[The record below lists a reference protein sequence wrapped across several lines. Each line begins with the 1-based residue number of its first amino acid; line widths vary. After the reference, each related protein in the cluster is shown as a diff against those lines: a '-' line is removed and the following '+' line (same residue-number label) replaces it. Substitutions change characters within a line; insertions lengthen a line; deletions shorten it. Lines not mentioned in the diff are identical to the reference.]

1 MPHPNPRMKNTS
13 SAPRERRHRAR
24 RRWRWHATNLLAHH
38 TWERRNALGERVDSR
53 ALNYQRQL
61 QYDAFGRPWKT
72 QDASQYWQKTEY
84 DAQGFAVA
92 QCESTQG
99 DFTAQCQYPAST
111 WQRITAVNAR
121 GQTTAETRG
130 GQAALSITRSYDALT
145 GRLTGQCVGIG
156 CALLDE
162 GYAWDELGNLE
173 YRLKAG
179 QYKEEFQYDSL
190 NRLTQGRFTQLLDLP
205 AAVTSL
211 QITYD
216 ALGNLCQKSDLRGT
230 LEYTYGQDAGCG
242 TGGLPGG
249 HSGAGGPQTLAQ
261 VESTPGGGKGGSPVL
276 ETYVHDAHGNQT
288 QRSAQTVNRNVR
300 YSASQDAYEITL
312 ASMFGT
318 PPRSRFWYGPGGRYK
333 REDSAQGSSTRRT
346 VYLGNV
352 EIITQGGQVQIKR
365 YLVGGLAVQTFDGGL
380 FGRPVTRYLYHDHL
394 GSIVRVADAN
404 GALVEGADY
413 GPFGERRGFAHPTGI
428 PAIPETTNKGFT
440 GHEMLDGLDIVHMN
454 GRLYDNRLYR
464 FMQPDPFV
472 QSPGTPQ
479 NWNPYS
485 YLWNNPLNGTDPS
498 GYLGVKERQWLGAII
513 TIVAAVT
520 QNWWAV
526 KWGLS
531 ATQVAWVYV
540 AVGGVSGGV
549 SSGSWNG
556 ALWGAF
562 SAAVMAGAGSQFG
575 GLSAP
580 KRFFSMG
587 MAGGVMSSLQ
597 GGKFGHGFVSA
608 DKRRADFQALLR
620 ADLETSRA
628 WAAKETLRRTWQQPT
643 VEAAREHVTAWL
655 KHVADSLQGPMHAFS
670 LLVWEKLEPIIRYCA
685 HPITTGKAEGINSK
699 LMAIQ
704 RSARGYRSH
713 ASFRIAALFHCGGL
727 SLYPAA

>member
-1 MPHPNPRMKNTS
+1 MPHSRCMKN
-13 SAPRERRHRAR
+13 APPVPRGRRRAR
-24 RRWRWHATNLLAHH
+24 RR
-38 TWERRNALGERVDSR
+38 
-53 ALNYQRQL
+53 
-61 QYDAFGRPWKT
+61 
-72 QDASQYWQKTEY
+72 
-84 DAQGFAVA
+84 
-92 QCESTQG
+92 
-99 DFTAQCQYPAST
+99 
-111 WQRITAVNAR
+111 
-121 GQTTAETRG
+121 
-130 GQAALSITRSYDALT
+130 
-145 GRLTGQCVGIG
+145 
-156 CALLDE
+156 
-162 GYAWDELGNLE
+162 
-173 YRLKAG
+173 
-179 QYKEEFQYDSL
+179 
-190 NRLTQGRFTQLLDLP
+190 
-205 AAVTSL
+205 
-211 QITYD
+211 
-216 ALGNLCQKSDLRGT
+216 
-230 LEYTYGQDAGCG
+230 
-242 TGGLPGG
+242 
-249 HSGAGGPQTLAQ
+249 
-261 VESTPGGGKGGSPVL
+261 
-276 ETYVHDAHGNQT
+276 AHGNQT

-365 YLVGGLAVQTFDGGL
+365 YLAGGLAVQTLDGGL

-498 GYLGVKERQWLGAII
+498 GYLGVKERQWLGVII
-513 TIVAAVT
+513 TIVAMVT

-608 DKRRADFQALLR
+608 GTGAVMPGMVGKYIEGIQGQTVAAALVGGTISAMTGGKFANGAAMAAFSYAAGRDQGGGANPSPPPITDGGGDVASVEASVALLPSEVLAKLTAAGVEIVAVNDSVVEHLTHLR
-620 ADLETSRA
+620 GVSPRGWPVGATFDTVPGVFDEASKTVVVATSGRYA
-628 WAAKETLRRTWQQPT
+628 HGSINIVLHEI
-643 VEAAREHVTAWL
+643 
-655 KHVADSLQGPMHAFS
+655 GHAYDFVMGRPS
-670 LLVWEKLEPIIRYCA
+670 
-685 HPITTGKAEGINSK
+685 
-699 LMAIQ
+699 
-704 RSARGYRSH
+704 RSFD
-713 ASFRIAALFHCGGL
+713 FRIARYADRHGLTPYMGQAGRAGL
-727 SLYPAA
+727 SETFAESFANFYIKNYNFSSAHPKIWDYWEAR